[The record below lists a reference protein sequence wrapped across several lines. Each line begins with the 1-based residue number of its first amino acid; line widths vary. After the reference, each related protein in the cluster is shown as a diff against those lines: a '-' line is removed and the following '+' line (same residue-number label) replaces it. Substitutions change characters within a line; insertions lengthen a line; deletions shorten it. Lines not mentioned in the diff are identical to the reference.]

1 MGKVE
6 SFELDHTKVE
16 APFIRKVTVY
26 TGKNGDQLTKFDI
39 RFMQPN
45 KEEMDLPG
53 IHTLEHLMAV
63 YLRDEKLGDDVI
75 DLSPMGCATG
85 FYMTIWG
92 DLNSEDV
99 EKMIMNSLEKVK
111 TTKDIPAANEVQCG
125 NAKSHSLDKAIEYA
139 NKFINGMNR
148 ISK

>member
-6 SFELDHTKVE
+6 SFELDHTKVN

-26 TGKNGDQLTKFDI
+26 TGEKGDKITKFDI

-45 KEEMDLPG
+45 KEEMEMPG

-63 YLRDEKLGDDVI
+63 YLRDEELGDKII
-75 DLSPMGCATG
+75 DLSPMGCKTG

-92 DLNSEDV
+92 EYESNDV
-99 EKMIMNSLEKVK
+99 KDMIISALTKVIES
-111 TTKDIPAANEVQCG
+111 TEIPAANEVQCG
-125 NAKSHSLDKAIEYA
+125 NAKLHSLNQAQEYA
-139 NKFINGMNR
+139 SKFIRELN
-148 ISK
+148 

>member
-6 SFELDHTKVE
+6 SFDLDHTKVV

-26 TGKNGDQLTKFDI
+26 TGQKGDKITKFDI

-45 KEEMDLPG
+45 KEEMELPG

-63 YLRDEKLGDDVI
+63 YLRDEALGDDVI

-85 FYMTIWG
+85 FYLTMWG
-92 DLNSEDV
+92 ELDSEDV
-99 EKMIMNSLEKVK
+99 EPMIKNSLEKVK
-111 TTKDIPAANEVQCG
+111 TSTEIPAANEVQCG
-125 NAKSHSLDKAIEYA
+125 NAKSHSLEKAIEYA
-139 NKFINGMNR
+139 DKFLREMAE
-148 ISK
+148 K

>member
-26 TGKNGDQLTKFDI
+26 TGEKGDKITKFDI

-45 KEEMDLPG
+45 KEEMELPG

-63 YLRDEKLGDDVI
+63 YLRDEELGDDVI

-92 DLNSEDV
+92 DLDSEDV
-99 EKMIMNSLEKVK
+99 EPMIKNSLEKVK
-111 TTKDIPAANEVQCG
+111 TSEDIPAANEVQCG
-125 NAKSHSLDKAIEYA
+125 NAKSHSLEKAIQYA
-139 NKFINGMNR
+139 DKFLREMAAKN
-148 ISK
+148 

>member
-6 SFELDHTKVE
+6 SFELDHTKVH

-26 TGKNGDQLTKFDI
+26 TGEKGDSITKFDI

-45 KEEMDLPG
+45 KEEMDMSG

-75 DLSPMGCATG
+75 DLSPMGCRTG

-92 DLNSEDV
+92 DLDSDDV
-99 EKMIMNSLEKVK
+99 EDMIINSLERVK
-111 TTKDIPAANEVQCG
+111 TSTEIPAANEVQCG
-125 NAKSHSLDKAIEYA
+125 NAKAHDLDKAIEYA
-139 NKFINGMNR
+139 DKFIGGMK
-148 ISK
+148 SK

>member
-1 MGKVE
+1 MGRVE
-6 SFELDHTKVE
+6 SFELDHTKVH

-26 TGKNGDQLTKFDI
+26 TGEKGDKLTKFDI

-45 KEEMDLPG
+45 KEEMDMSG

-75 DLSPMGCATG
+75 DLSPMGCRTG

-92 DLNSEDV
+92 DLESEDV
-99 EKMIMNSLEKVK
+99 EEMILNSLENVK
-111 TTKDIPAANEVQCG
+111 KSEEIPAANEVQCG
-125 NAKSHSLDKAIEYA
+125 NAKAHDLEKAKEYA
-139 NKFINGMNR
+139 GKFIREMAE
-148 ISK
+148 KK